1 MNVFIGIAAA
11 MTLLVVVWLVYPL
24 LRSKKGSGVT
34 AERLNIDIHRDQLK
48 ALEADLARGVISQ
61 QDFESTRDEL
71 QLRLLDDT
79 ESYEAPQAYD
89 GQSFLTP
96 RRTALLIALMTPVLA
111 VAIYLQLG
119 TPAAINPVAPSA
131 VDQQQINQMV
141 DSLAA
146 KLKAKPDDPKGWA
159 MLARS
164 YRILGRLD
172 EAKLAFEKSGDYV
185 HTDSDI
191 LLDYAT
197 TLGSL
202 AGNKLEGQSAQLV
215 EEALKLSPENPNA
228 LMLSGVSAYQ
238 RADYASAVKLW
249 EKLLSLMDPSSQDA
263 QQIQANIDDARAKG
277 NLPPGD
283 ATKLPPVPAG
293 AAAGAMTP
301 DMINQMVERL
311 ASRLKDNPTDYTGW
325 ARLANAYKVQG
336 KLDLAAQAFAKTG
349 PLLDTD
355 ANMMSQYADLL
366 ATRAKGDFKGQPTT
380 LINKALSI
388 DPKQP
393 NALMMAA
400 QAAYQTGNYTK
411 AIAHWETVLTVL
423 PSGSADSDQ
432 VKAEIADAKGKMGGQ
447 AKP

>member
-1 MNVFIGIAAA
+1 MNVFIGIAAL
-11 MTLLVVVWLVYPL
+11 MTLLVVAWLVYPL
-24 LRSKKGSGVT
+24 LRSKHGSGVS
-34 AERLNIDIHRDQLK
+34 ADRLNIDIHRDQLK
-48 ALEADLARGVISQ
+48 ALEVDLARGVISQ
-61 QDFESTRDEL
+61 QDFDSTRDEL

-79 ESYEAPQAYD
+79 ESYEAPQAHD

-96 RRTALLIALMTPVLA
+96 RRTALAIALLTPILVLG
-111 VAIYLQLG
+111 IYLQLG
-119 TPAAINPVAPSA
+119 TPAAINPVAPDS
-131 VDQQQINQMV
+131 VDQQRINQMV

-146 KLKAKPDDPKGWA
+146 RLKTKPDDPKGWA

-172 EAKLAFEKSGDYV
+172 EAKQAFEKAGSYV
-185 HTDSDI
+185 HTDPDV

-202 AGNKLEGQSAQLV
+202 AGNKLEGQSAKLI

-238 RADYASAVKLW
+238 RTDYAGAIKQW
-249 EKLLSLMDPSSQDA
+249 EKLLSLIDPASPDV
-263 QQIQANIDDARAKG
+263 QQIQANIDDARVKG
-277 NLPPGD
+277 KLPADD

-293 AAAGAMTP
+293 VAAGGMTP

-311 ASRLKDNPTDYTGW
+311 ANRLKDNPNDYTGW

-336 KLDLAAQAFAKTG
+336 KLDEAAQAFVKTG

-400 QAAYQTGNYTK
+400 QAAYQAGNYAK
-411 AIAHWETVLTVL
+411 AIGHWEIVLTVL
-423 PSGSADSDQ
+423 PNGSTDIDQ
-432 VKAEIADAKGKMGGQ
+432 VKAEIAEAKGKMSGP

>member
-1 MNVFIGIAAA
+1 MNVFIGIAAL
-11 MTLLVVVWLVYPL
+11 MTLLVVAWLVYPL
-24 LRSKKGSGVT
+24 LRPRHGSGVS
-34 AERLNIDIHRDQLK
+34 ADRLNIDIHRDQLK
-48 ALEADLARGVISQ
+48 ALETDLARGVISP

-79 ESYEAPQAYD
+79 ESYESPQAHD
-89 GQSFLTP
+89 GHSFLTP
-96 RRTALLIALMTPVLA
+96 RRTALVIAVMTPILVLG
-111 VAIYLQLG
+111 IYLQLG
-119 TPAAINPVAPSA
+119 TPAAINPVAPNN

-146 KLKAKPDDPKGWA
+146 KLQAKPDDPKGWA

-172 EAKLAFEKSGDYV
+172 EAKLAFEKAGDFV
-185 HTDSDI
+185 HTDADI

-202 AGNKLEGQSAQLV
+202 AGNRLEGQSAQLI

-228 LMLSGVSAYQ
+228 LMLSGVSAYH
-238 RADYASAVKLW
+238 RADYAGAVKQW
-249 EKLLSLMDPSSQDA
+249 EKLLTLIDPASQDA
-263 QQIQANIDDARAKG
+263 QQIQANIADAQSK
-277 NLPPGD
+277 LSPGD

-293 AAAGAMTP
+293 MAAGSMTP
-301 DMINQMVERL
+301 DAINQMVERL
-311 ASRLKDNPTDYTGW
+311 ANRLKDNPTDYPGW

-336 KLDLAAQAFAKTG
+336 KLDEAAQAFAKTG

-355 ANMMSQYADLL
+355 ANMITQYADLL
-366 ATRAKGDFKGQPTT
+366 ATRAKGDFKGQPLT

-388 DPKQP
+388 EPKLP

-400 QAAYQTGNYTK
+400 QAAYQTGNYAK
-411 AIAHWETVLTVL
+411 AIGHWETVLTVL
-423 PSGSADSDQ
+423 PNDSADREQ
-432 VKAEIADAKGKMGGQ
+432 VKAEIADAKAKMGGQ